1 MAPPETSYASITK
14 PRFSSENEAQGR
26 DLNSKL
32 LKIIKTFKEDMT
44 KSLNEIRENTPKCVK
59 KKKLNIKK

>member
-44 KSLNEIRENTPKCVK
+44 KSLLEPGLYTPRQ
-59 KKKLNIKK
+59 